1 MGTGLGSIV
10 QGIFDIVAQERQM
23 NHDKKM
29 QERSYMYNE
38 MAADNADVRTRN
50 LYNSFETP
58 SAKKRMLEEAG
69 FNPALVY
76 GGMNG
81 NIPQG
86 AQGAGGNASASNLG
100 GITAPDARY
109 IYDILNAKKDLE
121 IKESQKENIDADT
134 RNKDADTLNKGKEF
148 FKIDE
153 EINLLKSQ
161 GKLTDEQAE
170 KIKAEVNKV
179 SIEIDKITS
188 EINKNIAETEK
199 TDFEKNV
206 LLPTMVALN
215 KWNSGD
221 KEIEVFGD
229 KYNKGEVDFMMQNI
243 YMKTIKGLSAILGIS
258 MEDAREKAKQFI
270 EKIFEIVGGE
280 VYEKYQKWK
289 EWKQGAKENYE
300 YFKEQTGKATT
311 EGHFHR

>member
-1 MGTGLGSIV
+1 MGWNSVI
-10 QGIFDIVAQERQM
+10 QGAFDIAAQQIQIA
-23 NHDKKM
+23 HDKNM
-29 QERSYMYNE
+29 QERSYKFNE
-38 MAADNADVRTRN
+38 MAADNADTRTRN

-86 AQGAGGNASASNLG
+86 AQGAGGSANANNLG
-100 GITAPDARY
+100 GITAPSAME

-134 RNKDADTLNKGKEF
+134 RNKDADTLNKGKEYY
-148 FKIDE
+148 KIDE

-161 GKLTDEQAE
+161 GKLTDEQA
-170 KIKAEVNKV
+170 NKV
-179 SIEIDKITS
+179 KMEISKISMEIDKITS

-229 KYNKGEVDFMMQNI
+229 SYNKGELDFMINNI
-243 YMKTIKGLSAILGIS
+243 YMKTVKGLSAILGIS
-258 MEDAREKAKQFI
+258 MEDARKKAKEFL
-270 EKIFEIVGGE
+270 EKMFEIVGGE
-280 VYEKYQKWK
+280 VFEKYEKWK
-289 EWKQGAKENYE
+289 EWKQGTKENWE
-300 YFKEQTGKATT
+300 EFKERTGEAATR
-311 EGHFHR
+311 GHFHR

>member
-1 MGTGLGSIV
+1 MGAIGSIV
-10 QGIFDIVAQERQM
+10 QGVFDIIGQERQM
-23 NHDKKM
+23 RHDKKM

-38 MAADNADVRTRN
+38 MAADNADLRTRS
-50 LYNSFETP
+50 LYESYETP
-58 SAKKRMLEEAG
+58 TAKKQMLQDAG

-86 AQGAGGNASASNLG
+86 AQGAGGSASASNLG
-100 GITAPDARY
+100 GITAPNLAH
-109 IYDILNAKKDLE
+109 IYEILNAKKDLE

-134 RNKDADTLNKGKEF
+134 RNKDADTMNKGKEF
-148 FKIDE
+148 YKIDE

-161 GKLTDEQAE
+161 GKLTEEQA
-170 KIKAEVNKV
+170 NKV
-179 SIEIDKITS
+179 KSEINKISLEMDKITS

-229 KYNKGEVDFMMQNI
+229 KYNKGELDFMMQNI
-243 YMKTIKGLSAILGIS
+243 YMKTVKGLASILGIS
-258 MEDAREKAKQFI
+258 VEEAREKAKILI
-270 EKIFEIVGGE
+270 EKIFEMVGGK

-289 EWKQGAKENYE
+289 EWTIVPKGGKEWIDRNKY
-300 YFKEQTGKATT
+300 GKDPYSWQDK
-311 EGHFHR
+311 

>member
-1 MGTGLGSIV
+1 MGLSSVI
-10 QGIFDIVAQERQM
+10 QGAFDIAAQQIQIA
-23 NHDKKM
+23 HDKKM
-29 QERSYMYNE
+29 QERSYTFNE
-38 MAADNADVRTRN
+38 MAADNADTRTRN
-50 LYNSFETP
+50 LYESYETP
-58 SAKKRMLEEAG
+58 SAKKRMLEDAG

-86 AQGAGGNASASNLG
+86 AQGAGGSAGASNLG
-100 GITAPDARY
+100 GITAPSAME

-134 RNKDADTLNKGKEF
+134 RNKDADTLNKGKEYY
-148 FKIDE
+148 KIDE

-161 GKLTDEQAE
+161 GKLTEEQAN
-170 KIKAEVNKV
+170 KVKAEINKI
-179 SIEIDKITS
+179 SMEIDKITS

-206 LLPTMVALN
+206 LLPSMVALN

-229 KYNKGEVDFMMQNI
+229 KYNKGELDFMMQNI
-243 YMKTIKGLSAILGIS
+243 YMKTVKGIASLLGITI
-258 MEDAREKAKQFI
+258 EEAREKAKEFLD
-270 EKIFEIVGGE
+270 KIFSVVGGE

-289 EWKQGAKENYE
+289 EWNENRKKNWE
-300 YFKEQTGKATT
+300 EFKDRTGQAATQ
-311 EGHFHR
+311 GHFHR

>member
-1 MGTGLGSIV
+1 MSWSSVI
-10 QGIFDIVAQERQM
+10 QGAFDIAAQQIQIA
-23 NHDKKM
+23 HDKKM

-38 MAADNADVRTRN
+38 MSADNADTRTRN
-50 LYNSFETP
+50 LYESYETP
-58 SAKKRMLEEAG
+58 SAKKEMLQEAG
-69 FNPALVY
+69 FNPALIY

-81 NIPQG
+81 SIPQG
-86 AQGAGGNASASNLG
+86 AQGAGGSASANNLG
-100 GITAPDARY
+100 GITAPSAME

-134 RNKDADTLNKGKEF
+134 RNKDADTLNKGKEY
-148 FKIDE
+148 FKLDE

-161 GKLTDEQAE
+161 GKLTDEQAN
-170 KIKAEVNKV
+170 KVKAEVSKI
-179 SIEIDKITS
+179 SMEIDKITS

-199 TDFEKNV
+199 TEYEKNI

-229 KYNKGEVDFMMQNI
+229 KYNKGELDFMMQNI
-243 YMKTIKGLSAILGIS
+243 YMKTVKGLASILGIS
-258 MEDAREKAKQFI
+258 VEEAREKAKVLI
-270 EKIFEIVGGE
+270 EKMFEMIGGE
-280 VYEKYQKWK
+280 VYEKYEKWK

-300 YFKEQTGKATT
+300 YFKNQTGKAAT

>member
-1 MGTGLGSIV
+1 MGWSSVI
-10 QGIFDIVAQERQM
+10 QGAFDIAAQQIQIA
-23 NHDKKM
+23 HDKKM
-29 QERSYMYNE
+29 QERSYAFNE
-38 MAADNADVRTRN
+38 MAADNADTRTRN
-50 LYNSFETP
+50 LYDSYETP
-58 SAKKRMLEEAG
+58 TAKKRMLEEAG

-81 NIPQG
+81 SIPQG
-86 AQGAGGNASASNLG
+86 AQGAGGSASANNLG
-100 GITAPDARY
+100 GITAPSAME

-134 RNKDADTLNKGKEF
+134 RNKDADTLNKGKEYY
-148 FKIDE
+148 KIDE

-170 KIKAEVNKV
+170 KVKAEVGKI

-229 KYNKGEVDFMMQNI
+229 KYNKGELDFMMQNI
-243 YMKTIKGLSAILGIS
+243 YIKTIKGLASILGIS
-258 MEDAREKAKQFI
+258 VKEAREKAKELI
-270 EKIFEIVGGE
+270 EKMFEMIGGE
-280 VYEKYQKWK
+280 VYEKYQGWK
-289 EWKQGAKENYE
+289 EWNKKRKENWE
-300 YFKEQTGKATT
+300 EFKNRTGQAATQ
-311 EGHFHR
+311 GNFHR

>member
-1 MGTGLGSIV
+1 MSWNSVI
-10 QGIFDIVAQERQM
+10 QGAFDIAAQQIQIA
-23 NHDKKM
+23 HDKKM
-29 QERSYMYNE
+29 QERSYNYNE

-50 LYNSFETP
+50 LYESYETP

-76 GGMNG
+76 SGMNG
-81 NIPQG
+81 SIPQG
-86 AQGAGGNASASNLG
+86 AQGAGGNASANNLG
-100 GITAPDARY
+100 GITAPSAME

-134 RNKDADTLNKGKEF
+134 RNKDADTLNKGKEYY
-148 FKIDE
+148 KIDE

-161 GKLTDEQAE
+161 GKLTEEQAE
-170 KIKAEVNKV
+170 KVRAEVNKI
-179 SIEIDKITS
+179 SMEIDKITS

-199 TDFEKNV
+199 TNFEKNV

-229 KYNKGEVDFMMQNI
+229 KYNKGELDFMMSNV
-243 YMKTIKGLSAILGIS
+243 YMKVVKGLSAVLGIS
-258 MEDAREKAKQFI
+258 MEDARTKAK
-270 EKIFEIVGGE
+270 ELLNKMFEMIGGE
-280 VYEKYQKWK
+280 VYEKYNKWK
-289 EWKQGAKENYE
+289 EWKQGTKESWE
-300 YFKEQTGKATT
+300 EFKKRTGEAATQ
-311 EGHFHR
+311 GHFHR

>member
-1 MGTGLGSIV
+1 MGWSSVI
-10 QGIFDIVAQERQM
+10 QGAFDIAAQQIQIA
-23 NHDKKM
+23 HDKEM
-29 QERSYMYNE
+29 QERSYKYNE
-38 MAADNADVRTRN
+38 MAADNADTRTRN
-50 LYNSFETP
+50 LYESFETP

-69 FNPALVY
+69 FNPALIY

-86 AQGAGGNASASNLG
+86 AQGGGGSASANNLG
-100 GITAPDARY
+100 GITAPSAME

-134 RNKDADTLNKGKEF
+134 RNKDADTLNKGKEY

-161 GKLTDEQAE
+161 GKLTDEQA
-170 KIKAEVNKV
+170 NKV
-179 SIEIDKITS
+179 KAEIDKISLEFDLITS
-188 EINKNIAETEK
+188 EINKNVAETEK

-229 KYNKGEVDFMMQNI
+229 KYNKGELDFMMSNV
-243 YMKTIKGLSAILGIS
+243 YIKVVKGIASILGIS
-258 MEDAREKAKQFI
+258 MGEAREKAKQFI
-270 EKIFEIVGGE
+270 EKMFEMVGGE
-280 VYEKYQKWK
+280 IYEKYQKWK
-289 EWKQGAKENYE
+289 NWSPIPKEGKEWIDRNKH
-300 YFKEQTGKATT
+300 GKDP
-311 EGHFHR
+311 FSWQDK

>member
-1 MGTGLGSIV
+1 MGTALGSIV

-23 NHDKKM
+23 RHDKKM
-29 QERSYMYNE
+29 QERSYIYNE
-38 MAADNADVRTRN
+38 MAADNADTRTRN
-50 LYNSFETP
+50 LYESYETP
-58 SAKKRMLEEAG
+58 NAKKEMLQDAG

-86 AQGAGGNASASNLG
+86 AQGAGGSASASNLG

-109 IYDILNAKKDLE
+109 IYEILNAKKDLE

-134 RNKDADTLNKGKEF
+134 RNKDADTLNKGKEY

-170 KIKAEVNKV
+170 KVKTEVSKI
-179 SIEIDKITS
+179 SMEIDKITS

-221 KEIEVFGD
+221 KEINVFGD
-229 KYNKGEVDFMMQNI
+229 KYNKGELDFMMQNI
-243 YMKTIKGLSAILGIS
+243 YMKTIKGLASILGIS
-258 MEDAREKAKQFI
+258 VEEAREKAKQFI
-270 EKIFEIVGGE
+270 DKMFEIVGGE
-280 VYEKYQKWK
+280 VNEKYQKWK
-289 EWKQGAKENYE
+289 EWKKNAGENWE
-300 YFKEQTGKATT
+300 EPGNMRIKRRDTFIGK
-311 EGHFHR
+311 

>member
-1 MGTGLGSIV
+1 MGAMGSIV
-10 QGIFDIVAQERQM
+10 QGIFDIVAQERQKK
-23 NHDKKM
+23 HDKEM
-29 QERSYMYNE
+29 QERSFTFNE
-38 MAADNADVRTRN
+38 MAADNADIRTRN

-86 AQGAGGNASASNLG
+86 AQGAGGGANASNLG
-100 GITAPDARY
+100 GITAPSAME

-134 RNKDADTLNKGKEF
+134 RNKDADTLNKGKEYY
-148 FKIDE
+148 KIDE

-161 GKLTDEQAE
+161 GKLTDEQA
-170 KIKAEVNKV
+170 NKV
-179 SIEIDKITS
+179 KSEISKISLEMDKITS

-199 TDFEKNV
+199 TEFEKNV

-221 KEIEVFGD
+221 KEIEIFGD
-229 KYNKGEVDFMMQNI
+229 KYNKGELDFMMQNI
-243 YMKTIKGLSAILGIS
+243 YMKTVKGLASILGIS
-258 MEDAREKAKQFI
+258 VGEAREKAKEFI
-270 EKIFEIVGGE
+270 EKMFEMVGGE
-280 VYEKYQKWK
+280 IYEKYQHWK
-289 EWKQGAKENYE
+289 EWKKGTKENWE
-300 YFKEQTGKATT
+300 EFKDKTGQAATQ
-311 EGHFHR
+311 GHFHR

>member
-1 MGTGLGSIV
+1 MSWNSVI
-10 QGIFDIVAQERQM
+10 QGAFDIAAQQIQIA
-23 NHDKKM
+23 HDKKM

-38 MAADNADVRTRN
+38 MSADNADTRTRN
-50 LYNSFETP
+50 LYQDFETP
-58 SAKKRMLEEAG
+58 SAKKRMLEDAG

-81 NIPQG
+81 SIPQG
-86 AQGAGGNASASNLG
+86 AQGAGGSASANNLG
-100 GITAPDARY
+100 GITAPSAME

-134 RNKDADTLNKGKEF
+134 RNKDADTLNKGKEYF
-148 FKIDE
+148 EIDE
-153 EINLLKSQ
+153 RINLLKSQ
-161 GKLTDEQAE
+161 GKLTEEQAE
-170 KIKAEVNKV
+170 KVKAEVSKI
-179 SIEIDKITS
+179 SMEIDKITS

-229 KYNKGEVDFMMQNI
+229 KYNKGELDFMMQNI
-243 YMKTIKGLSAILGIS
+243 YMKTVKGLASILGIS
-258 MEDAREKAKQFI
+258 VEEAREKAKEFL
-270 EKIFEIVGGE
+270 EKMFEMVGGKF
-280 VYEKYQKWK
+280 YEKYNKWK
-289 EWKQGAKENYE
+289 EWKKGTKENWE
-300 YFKEQTGKATT
+300 YLGEQTGEAAR

>member
-1 MGTGLGSIV
+1 MGWNSVI
-10 QGIFDIVAQERQM
+10 QGAFDIAAQQIQIA
-23 NHDKKM
+23 HDKKM

-38 MAADNADVRTRN
+38 MAADNADTRTRN
-50 LYNSFETP
+50 LYQSFETP
-58 SAKKRMLEEAG
+58 QAKKQMLQEAG

-81 NIPQG
+81 SIPQG
-86 AQGAGGNASASNLG
+86 AQGAGGSASANNLG
-100 GITAPDARY
+100 GITAPSAME

-134 RNKDADTLNKGKEF
+134 RNKDADTLNKGKEYY
-148 FKIDE
+148 KIDE

-170 KIKAEVNKV
+170 KVKAEIGKI
-179 SIEIDKITS
+179 SMEIDKISS

-221 KEIEVFGD
+221 KEVEVFGE
-229 KYNKGEVDFMMQNI
+229 KYNKGELDFMMQNI
-243 YMKTIKGLSAILGIS
+243 YMKTVKGIAALLGITVD
-258 MEDAREKAKQFI
+258 EAREKAKEFLDKMFETI
-270 EKIFEIVGGE
+270 GGKIFE
-280 VYEKYQKWK
+280 KYKEWK
-289 EWKQGAKENYE
+289 EWSVVPKEG
-300 YFKEQTGKATT
+300 KEWIERNKYGKDQYSWQDK
-311 EGHFHR
+311 

>member
-1 MGTGLGSIV
+1 MGAIGSIV

-23 NHDKKM
+23 RHDKNI
-29 QERSYMYNE
+29 QERSYTFNE
-38 MAADNADVRTRN
+38 MAADNADTRTRN
-50 LYNSFETP
+50 LYQDFETP
-58 SAKKRMLEEAG
+58 SAKKRMLEDAG

-81 NIPQG
+81 SIPHG
-86 AQGAGGNASASNLG
+86 AQGAGGSASANNLG
-100 GITAPDARY
+100 GITAPSAME

-134 RNKDADTLNKGKEF
+134 RNKDADTLNKGKEYY
-148 FKIDE
+148 KIDE

-170 KIKAEVNKV
+170 KVKGEIGKI

-199 TDFEKNV
+199 TEFEKNV
-206 LLPTMVALN
+206 LLPSTVALN

-221 KEIEVFGD
+221 KNIEVFGD
-229 KYNKGEVDFMMQNI
+229 TYNKGELDFMIQNV
-243 YMKTIKGLSAILGIS
+243 YMKVVKGLSAILGIS
-258 MEDAREKAKQFI
+258 MDDARKKAK
-270 EKIFEIVGGE
+270 EVVDKLFEMIGGE
-280 VYEKYQKWK
+280 IYEKYQKWK
-289 EWKQGAKENYE
+289 EWSPIPKEG
-300 YFKEQTGKATT
+300 KEWIERNKNGKDP
-311 EGHFHR
+311 FSWQDK